1 MSKVQIGA
9 RVPPRVSMFES
20 RTGSGMYQHAMPPI
34 KGDAEALQAAL
45 LSRRDARPMRREWL
59 ARLFRR

>member
-9 RVPPRVSMFES
+9 RVPPRVRMFET
-20 RTGSGMYQHAMPPI
+20 RTGSGLYMHAMPPI
-34 KGDAEALQAAL
+34 QGDMQALQAAL
-45 LSRRDARPMRREWL
+45 LSRRDARPMRRGWL

>member
-9 RVPPRVSMFES
+9 RVPPRVTMFEQRDGFS
-20 RTGSGMYQHAMPPI
+20 YAHAMPPI
-34 KGDAEALQAAL
+34 QGDMQALQAAL
-45 LSRRDARPMRREWL
+45 LSRRDARPMRRGWL